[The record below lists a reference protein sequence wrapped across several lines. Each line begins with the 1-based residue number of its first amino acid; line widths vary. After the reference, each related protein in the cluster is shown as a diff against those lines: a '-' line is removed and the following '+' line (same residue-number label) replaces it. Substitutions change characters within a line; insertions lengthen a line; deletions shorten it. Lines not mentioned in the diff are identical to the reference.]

1 MGDISRYRNDTY
13 PIYATIRRED
23 GTVMPIDGCS
33 FTLTVNE
40 RANPSDSDDEVFQSD
55 GVIVGDPAAGRVQ
68 FPVPGTADPGRY
80 FFDIQMIDSQ
90 GYRRTIE
97 KGGYRLFQDITKSRR
112 LEGSILAASILA
124 ADLTVV

>member
-1 MGDISRYRNDTY
+1 VGDISRYRNDTY

-40 RANPSDSDDEVFQSD
+40 RANPSDSEDEVFQSD
-55 GVIVGDPAAGRVQ
+55 GVIIGDPAAGRVA
-68 FPVPGTADPGRY
+68 FPVPGTTDPGKY
-80 FFDIQMIDSQ
+80 FFDIQMIDTQ

-112 LEGSILAASILA
+112 LKGTILGTTTLA
-124 ADLTVV
+124 ADLMVV